1 MANKLMSTVYL
12 YNWFIKLLG
21 AALLI
26 GLAITFYVAGI
37 EYLVEAFIGIIIAV
51 YAIIR
56 LVPFVKSQKSDLIKT
71 INILEIMLNLLVAS
85 VMIVGAFIS
94 EEGIGALFG
103 YLVGGVLLARGMVH
117 FYGLSYGAES
127 GDHITYFF
135 HVAAMIVGTLVLYL
149 GYTSSELVILL
160 IILALLASGYL
171 GVESYSGY
179 SRFRRHKQLQSSKD
193 KSVSDEVSKGVDM
206 PSKREEEDERDRP
219 VA

>member
-12 YNWFIKLLG
+12 YNWFIKLIG

-26 GLAITFYVAGI
+26 GLAITFYFAGI

-56 LVPFVKSQKSDLIKT
+56 LVPFVKSQKNDLIKT
-71 INILEIMLNLLVAS
+71 INIIEIVLNLLVAA
-85 VMIVGAFIS
+85 VMIVGAFVS
-94 EEGIGALFG
+94 EEGIGQLFG
-103 YLVGGVLLARGMVH
+103 YLVGGVLLARGMIH
-117 FYGLSYGAES
+117 FYGLSNGAES

-135 HVAAMIVGTLVLYL
+135 HIAAIIIGTLVLYR
-149 GYTSSELVILL
+149 GYTAAELIILL

-171 GVESYSGY
+171 GFESYSGY
-179 SRFRRHKQLQSSKD
+179 SRFRRHKQMESAKEE
-193 KSVSDEVSKGVDM
+193 SVSDEASKGIDM
-206 PSKREEEDERDRP
+206 PSRREEEDERDQP